1 LPNNARL
8 DHSNLVSLED
18 SWRRQVEEAKSRY
31 FDAVEQVKAI
41 ELRTTGNTCGF
52 ELIEAHRRETAARD
66 DYMRVLHA
74 FTDLVVHKRGPGRA
88 ESTVEDSQPKARSGG
103 NTGG

>member
-1 LPNNARL
+1 MNSRL
-8 DHSNLVSLED
+8 DASNLVSLEE
-18 SWRRQVEEAKSRY
+18 SWLRQVEAAKVRY
-31 FDAVEQVKAI
+31 FNAVAEVKAI
-41 ELRTTGNTCGF
+41 ELRTNGNACGF

-88 ESTVEDSQPKARSGG
+88 ETPIEDSEPKVRSGG
-103 NTGG
+103 NTGD